1 MSITGETLTYSTE
14 TLTKRSPYQREKD
27 RRPLVLYLF
36 VDSDKLR
43 PVRKSCLDLDV
54 RNHLGHTFH
63 DVFTGKDI
71 GPVFHQFGDRLTV
84 TRTFQHLVGDQRN
97 RLRMV

>member
-43 PVRKSCLDLDV
+43 PVRK
-54 RNHLGHTFH
+54 HLQHTFH